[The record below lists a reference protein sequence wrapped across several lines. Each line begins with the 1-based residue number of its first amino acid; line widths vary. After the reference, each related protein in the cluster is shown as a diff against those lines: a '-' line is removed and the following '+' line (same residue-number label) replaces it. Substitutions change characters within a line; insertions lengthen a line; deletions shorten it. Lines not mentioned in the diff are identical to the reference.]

1 MNPRSR
7 RGDRRRWRSQ
17 QVPDERGHVG
27 APRTGVASDGPKGP
41 PPDPYV
47 PFFGRKGPLPFERRI
62 HPGATFSARRRVL
75 LYLHA
80 IRRGHATGRG
90 EFLSAALREGGGGLP
105 GNVEGL
111 GLREPE
117 KVDPARQDRRTLRFR
132 KEDIDRYIASQ
143 TVAPLNT
150 KDIRSPISLREKMRE
165 PRSLCCF
172 LLGSSTVIVSR
183 SATLMTF
190 PPVWVSPFASQGRA
204 VHTCEPEISQ
214 SVRFYEKRGFGEK
227 PKYRRYEL
235 ALLRQGFG
243 GHPSRMACHP
253 KLRSL
258 GFAVATSSEGWCR
271 RGDSTDEAPAF
282 SPSPSRPAPRVSP
295 PPPQAEPA
303 L

>member
-1 MNPRSR
+1 MPPVAENSFPLLSVKEAADYLGMSR
-7 RGDRRRWRSQ
+7 DW
-17 QVPDERGHVG
+17 VYERMKSLIPHDKIGG
-27 APRTGVASDGPKGP
+27 A
-41 PPDPYV
+41 
-47 PFFGRKGPLPFERRI
+47 
-62 HPGATFSARRRVL
+62 
-75 LYLHA
+75 
-80 IRRGHATGRG
+80 
-90 EFLSAALREGGGGLP
+90 
-105 GNVEGL
+105 
-111 GLREPE
+111 
-117 KVDPARQDRRTLRFR
+117 LRFR

-150 KDIRSPISLREKMRE
+150 KDIRSPISLRELIRE

-258 GFAVATSSEGWCR
+258 GFAVATSSER
-271 RGDSTDEAPAF
+271 
-282 SPSPSRPAPRVSP
+282 
-295 PPPQAEPA
+295 
-303 L
+303 